1 MEIQEMTDA
10 PVNDTRKAELLSTVV
25 EHIDIKS
32 FDARPIVESM
42 RKMSFSSRDLGRAT
56 DIYNQMLADPECSVI
71 LVVAGSTSAGG
82 CMDLYADLLANNM
95 IDAVVATGAT
105 IVDMDFLEA
114 LGHKHYQATEIPDD
128 DTLRSLYIDRI
139 YDTYIDEEQL
149 QHVDHTIFEIAET
162 LEPKAYSSRA
172 FIREMGR
179 YLQTHGKKDN
189 SLVKLAFEHDVPI
202 FCPAFTDSS
211 AGFGLVKHQV
221 DAMKAGKPY
230 LTIDSIADFR
240 ELTDIKIKAGTTGLL
255 MIGGGVP
262 KNFVQDTV
270 VCAEILGHDDVEVHK
285 YAVQITV
292 ADVRD
297 GACSSSTLQEA
308 ASWGKVN
315 TALEQM
321 VFAEATTVLP
331 LLASDAY
338 HRGHWRQRARRA
350 FGKMFD

>member
-1 MEIQEMTDA
+1 MNQEA
-10 PVNDTRKAELLSTVV
+10 PINDNRKGELLSVPV

-32 FDARPIVESM
+32 FDARPIVDAM
-42 RKMSFSSRDLGRAT
+42 KKMSFTSRDLGRAAN
-56 DIYNQMLADPECSVI
+56 IYNQMLADPDCSII

-82 CMDLYADLLANNM
+82 CMDLYADLVTHNM
-95 IDAVVATGAT
+95 VDAIVATGAT
-105 IVDMDFLEA
+105 IVDMDFFEA
-114 LGHKHYQATEIPDD
+114 LGHKHYQALEIPDD

-139 YDTYIDEEQL
+139 YDTYIDEEKL
-149 QHVDHTIFEIAET
+149 QETDHTIALIANQ
-162 LEPKAYSSRA
+162 LDPQPYSSRA
-172 FIREMGR
+172 FIREMGKW
-179 YLQTHGKKDN
+179 LVANGKKDN
-189 SLVKLAFEHDVPI
+189 SLVKLAYEHDVPI

-221 DAMKAGKPY
+221 DAMKAGRKY
-230 LTIDSIADFR
+230 LTMDSIADFR

-262 KNFVQDTV
+262 KNFTQDTV
-270 VCAEILGHDDVEVHK
+270 VCAEILGHEDVEVHK

-308 ASWGKVN
+308 ASWGKVS

-321 VFAEATTVLP
+321 VFAEATSVLP

-338 HRGHWRQRARRA
+338 HRGHWKQRAKRA
-350 FGKMFD
+350 FGTMFD